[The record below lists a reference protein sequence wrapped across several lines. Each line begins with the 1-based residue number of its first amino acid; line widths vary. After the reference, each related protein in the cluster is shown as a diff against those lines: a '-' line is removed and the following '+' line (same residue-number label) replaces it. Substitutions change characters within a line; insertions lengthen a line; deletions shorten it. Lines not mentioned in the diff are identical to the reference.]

1 MERSVTV
8 ATRLSPSTVNELD
21 RLIEMGQFKNMSK
34 AIEALT
40 HLGLQVY
47 QYQKMAKDPKKLDE
61 FATKVKDMMESS
73 KFEEVVNTMNPSE
86 LDGAS
91 MFIEIAKKRQ
101 YEQRGLV

>member
-1 MERSVTV
+1 MVELGHFRN
-8 ATRLSPSTVNELD
+8 PSRAVE
-21 RLIEMGQFKNMSK
+21 S
-34 AIEALT
+34 LT